1 MSAEIIVASI
11 GAVATIASVVI
22 STMHSSKALKTEVS
36 NQLITAQAV
45 TNTKLE
51 NLTAEVQKHNNF
63 AVRIPVVES
72 QVQSIYHQMDDMK
85 HDIDALQ
92 RK

>member
-11 GAVATIASVVI
+11 GAAATIASVVI
-22 STMHSSKALKTEVS
+22 STMHSSKVLKTEVS

-63 AVRIPVVES
+63 AVRIPVVEE
-72 QVQSIYHQMDDMK
+72 QVKGLYHQVDDMK
-85 HDIDALQ
+85 RDIDVLQ